1 MKNGSSSRLE
11 IAKCRLGTKMYCKP
25 HVHSLKSHVRY
36 GCLKSHVRHRG
47 LKSHVR
53 HRGLKS
59 HVRLGSL
66 KSYVRHG
73 ALKTHVRHEH
83 LKSHVRHGALK
94 SHVRLGSLKSH
105 VRLGS
110 LKSHVRH
117 RGLKFH
123 VRHGGLKSHVRQGG
137 LKTHVRLGGWKSHV
151 HSLKSHVHRG
161 GLQSRVHRGGL
172 QSHVRQ
178 RWQRLK
184 NICLKKNIVLGS
196 VFLSPLSLLGKL
208 HPGSGGDRGNAG
220 IPSTTT
226 PTPVYPPKE
235 STQEAKRHNW
245 LVYLLLGM
253 YKVLRVWLRVLRLT
267 LTFVP
272 VLLLY
277 PITCLG
283 STPTDTWWALLLTAM
298 EFSGPILVKLGQ
310 WASTRH
316 DLFPETCCSQ
326 LSRLQRRARPHSWQY
341 TLRQMRRA
349 FGHSWRKVFV
359 KFDNDGNPVG
369 SGCVAQVYK
378 VWMSKD
384 AISDEELLE
393 QIILEM
399 DDENSNWY
407 EGLEILGFGSLLSNK
422 WNREKEE
429 AAALSD
435 WRTRRKQKEEEERRL
450 AQEITQAEDGSG
462 GGLLSVVETL
472 TQDLLTS
479 ENTESPDES
488 GQVGSAN
495 EEQQQSEEMA
505 INEEW
510 QESDLAVSLC
520 KSLLPVDDAPPDDL
534 EGLVPVA
541 VKVLH
546 PGVESAFRR
555 DLQIMECGAWILT
568 LLVPRLKWLSL
579 TQCVQE
585 FAEVMEAQIN
595 LKKEANNLE
604 TFSENFADVPFIKF
618 PRPLRPY
625 VTRKVL
631 VETYE
636 EGDPMTDI
644 LYAPPEEASPQ
655 LKKDLAQIGVD
666 ALLKMV
672 FVDNL
677 VHGDL
682 HPGNILVQNNNNND
696 DTHTTTTR
704 MMMVDVGCDTMVM
717 DVVPD
722 PNPLRLCILDCGI
735 VSRLTRPDL
744 DNLRAVFKQVVLGDG
759 VSVGQLFLQHS
770 VHQCTD
776 PEAFK
781 SDISSL
787 VDNARHTHIS
797 LGQVDIGVL
806 LQSVFG
812 VLVHHRVRLDSA
824 FSAVV
829 LAIFVLEGL
838 GRALDPDMDILERA
852 RPVLVT
858 GRV

>member
-25 HVHSLKSHVRY
+25 HVHSLKSHVRH
-36 GCLKSHVRHRG
+36 GGLKSHVRHRG
-47 LKSHVR
+47 LKSHVRHGGLKSHVRLGSLKPYVR

-73 ALKTHVRHEH
+73 G
-83 LKSHVRHGALK
+83 LKSHVRLGSLKSYVRHGALK

-105 VRLGS
+105 VRHGG
-110 LKSHVRH
+110 LKS
-117 RGLKFH
+117 H

-137 LKTHVRLGGWKSHV
+137 LKTHVRLGGS
-151 HSLKSHVHRG
+151 
-161 GLQSRVHRGGL
+161 
-172 QSHVRQ
+172 
-178 RWQRLK
+178 
-184 NICLKKNIVLGS
+184 
-196 VFLSPLSLLGKL
+196 
-208 HPGSGGDRGNAG
+208 
-220 IPSTTT
+220 
-226 PTPVYPPKE
+226 
-235 STQEAKRHNW
+235 
-245 LVYLLLGM
+245 
-253 YKVLRVWLRVLRLT
+253 T
-267 LTFVP
+267 LT
-272 VLLLY
+272 
-277 PITCLG
+277 
-283 STPTDTWWALLLTAM
+283 DAWWALLLTAM

-495 EEQQQSEEMA
+495 EEEQQSEEMA

-541 VKVLH
+541 IKVLH

-644 LYAPPEEASPQ
+644 LYAPPEQASPQ

-682 HPGNILVQNNNNND
+682 HPGNILVQNNNNNND
-696 DTHTTTTR
+696 HDTHTTTTR

-744 DNLRAVFKQVVLGDG
+744 DKLRAVFKQVVLGDG